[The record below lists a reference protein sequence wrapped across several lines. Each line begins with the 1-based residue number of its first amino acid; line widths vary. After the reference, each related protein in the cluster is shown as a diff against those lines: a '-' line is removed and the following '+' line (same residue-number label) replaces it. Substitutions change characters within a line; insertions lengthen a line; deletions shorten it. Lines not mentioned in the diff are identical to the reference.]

1 MTLILY
7 AAHTIWAICS
17 KFNLQFLSVAAH
29 SWLACSDYGEKNAAY
44 YDHSKCRGWP
54 RKAAQYAPIGSTF
67 GGDTGY
73 DTRSGIHRPFYRPYT
88 QISGPER

>member
-1 MTLILY
+1 MG
-7 AAHTIWAICS
+7 HAIS
-17 KFNLQFLSVAAH
+17 IINFKFFSVAAH

-44 YDHSKCRGWP
+44 YDFTHYITDHAKCRGWP

-73 DTRSGIHRPFYRPYT
+73 DTRSGIHRPFAISDF
-88 QISGPER
+88 QI

>member
-1 MTLILY
+1 MML
-7 AAHTIWAICS
+7 ICS

-54 RKAAQYAPIGSTF
+54 RKAAQYAPNGK
-67 GGDTGY
+67 
-73 DTRSGIHRPFYRPYT
+73 PFTSLMFFDFNSLYLYAQLMSFPAT
-88 QISGPER
+88 PGEN